1 MAFKAENQGE
11 LPTDFNAFLRINGDG
26 TVSGFTGKIEMGQG
40 VNTSLTQ
47 MLAEELDVAYDAV
60 DLLMGDT
67 DICPWDRGT
76 FGSMTTRI
84 FGIPFRQ
91 AAAEARAVLLDMGSK
106 KLNVP
111 VSALQINESV
121 ISDKNNPSKS
131 ITYADLVQGKKIER
145 YLTTKPQVKE
155 PENFK
160 IVGKSYPRKDSLLK
174 VTGLA
179 KYAGDFRVPGMVHA
193 RI

>member
-1 MAFKAENQGE
+1 MKEKEFAPHGISERNSETGISRRNFFRLAGGGLFIFFSTWDPVKLLAFKAAPHEE
-11 LPTDFNAFLRINGDG
+11 LPTDFNAFLRINEDG

-40 VNTSLTQ
+40 ANTSLTQ
-47 MLAEELDVAYDAV
+47 MLAEELDVAYDDV

-67 DICPWDRGT
+67 DLCPWDRGT

-111 VSALQINESV
+111 VSGLEIKEGV
-121 ISDKNNPSKS
+121 I
-131 ITYADLVQGKKIER
+131 R
-145 YLTTKPQVKE
+145 
-155 PENFK
+155 
-160 IVGKSYPRKDSLLK
+160 
-174 VTGLA
+174 
-179 KYAGDFRVPGMVHA
+179 
-193 RI
+193 